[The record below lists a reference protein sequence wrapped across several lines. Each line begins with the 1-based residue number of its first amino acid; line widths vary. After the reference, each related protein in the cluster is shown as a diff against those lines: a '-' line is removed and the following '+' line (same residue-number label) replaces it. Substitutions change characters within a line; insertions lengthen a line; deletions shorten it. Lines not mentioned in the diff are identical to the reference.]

1 MQIVFATAGGP
12 LGLESL
18 RALARR
24 HRIVAVVRPRSG
36 GTWWRRTARRTRDML
51 RGHYRDIVSDWTR
64 QAGIPVLMASSR
76 ADTRLA
82 EALHRAAPDFLCVAG
97 FPWLFRPQ
105 LLAVPRVATLNLH
118 PSLLP
123 RHRGPNP
130 FFWTYYHDD
139 RETGVTV
146 HVATE
151 RADAG
156 PIVAQWR
163 TPLTRGL
170 PVERLYVSL
179 AEQGARVFESVIG
192 DWSIG
197 RVAPRPQDESLAS
210 SAPRV
215 PSGKAM
221 VDFSWDVERVWHFLA
236 GLTGRFREPLRDRR
250 GRPVRY
256 RGVAGYDRCDPA
268 GAPGTVEPEATGW
281 TLWCR
286 DGAVHLTRRA
296 S

>member
-18 RALARR
+18 RALAGR
-24 HRIVAVVRPRSG
+24 HRIVAVVRPRPG
-36 GTWWRRTARRTRDML
+36 GAWWRRTARRTRDML
-51 RGHYRDIVSDWTR
+51 RGRSRDIVSDWTR
-64 QAGIPVLMASSR
+64 QAGIPVLTASSGG
-76 ADTRLA
+76 DTRLA
-82 EALHRAAPDFLCVAG
+82 DALRRAAPDFVCIAG
-97 FPWLFRPQ
+97 FPWLFRPE
-105 LLAVPRVATLNLH
+105 LLAAPRVATLNLH

-146 HVATE
+146 HVASE

-163 TPLTRGL
+163 TPLPRGL
-170 PVERLYVSL
+170 PVEQLYLSL
-179 AEQGARVFESVIG
+179 AEQGARLFESAVQGWSG
-192 DWSIG
+192 DPA
-197 RVAPRPQDESLAS
+197 RLRPQDETKAS

-215 PSGKAM
+215 PDGRAM
-221 VDFSWDVERVWHFLA
+221 VDFTWDVERVWHFLA
-236 GLTGRFREPLRDRR
+236 GLVPRFREPLRDRR
-250 GRPVRY
+250 GWPVRY
-256 RGVAGYDRCDPA
+256 GGVAGYDRCDPA
-268 GAPGTVEPEATGW
+268 GPPGTVAPQAMGW

-286 DGAVHLTRRA
+286 DGAVHLTRRSA
-296 S
+296 